1 MNNIT
6 ITGNIGKEA
15 VRRSLQ
21 DGTSVV
27 SFSVADNQGKD
38 KPAIWWN
45 CSLFGKRAD
54 ALQQYLTK
62 GQQVTVIGTVS
73 ELEYTD
79 KDGQQRKSMDVR
91 VSDIALQG
99 GRQDGAAPA
108 PQRPPAPPRAATQQ
122 DGRDGGYSNTHSVPP
137 QCAASGFDDMDDVV
151 PL

>member
-21 DGTSVV
+21 DGTSVA
-27 SFSVADNQGKD
+27 SFSGADNQGKD

-73 ELEYTD
+73 EREYTD

-99 GRQDGAAPA
+99 SRQDGAAPA
-108 PQRPPAPPRAATQQ
+108 PQRSPAPPRAAPQQ

-137 QCAASGFDDMDDVV
+137 QRAASGFDDMDDDI
-151 PL
+151 PF

>member
-15 VRRSLQ
+15 VRRSLH
-21 DGTSVV
+21 DGTAVL

-73 ELEYTD
+73 EREYTD
-79 KDGQQRKSMDVR
+79 KDGHQRKSMDVR
-91 VSDIALQG
+91 VNDIALQG
-99 GRQDGAAPA
+99 SRNEGAAQQHAYAPQHQQRRPA
-108 PQRPPAPPRAATQQ
+108 PAHA
-122 DGRDGGYSNTHSVPP
+122 G
-137 QCAASGFDDMDDVV
+137 SGFDDLDSDI